1 MKPTGSTR
9 SRKTPYALLTKK
21 KKTLLTRSRGPS
33 KSSLFNG
40 VASLA
45 MKGFVGQD
53 SGDNSGR
60 KQTYIMDCRRNIADI
75 EPIKS
80 FV

>member
-1 MKPTGSTR
+1 MKPTGSTM
-9 SRKTPYALLTKK
+9 SRKTPYALLTN
-21 KKTLLTRSRGPS
+21 KKTKLLARSRGPS

-40 VASLA
+40 VAGLA

-60 KQTYIMDCRRNIADI
+60 KQTHI
-75 EPIKS
+75 
-80 FV
+80 